1 MIKKYNEFIREFVET
16 GSDSVL
22 DAKMQE
28 IKELVDS
35 IGGQAFMYEWENK
48 NDHELFVNFTNNEL
62 VLRYEFDIDDLM
74 LKKIASNVVDFETK
88 VNSIDEGLDIIE
100 KDIHSILG
108 VSESFDNEDDE
119 LDEDLILS
127 LMKDKGWG
135 DLSYNRIDDFKDSDY
150 YKNPFDENEFAEQ
163 FDDYLSFDDAMDDE
177 YLNNKSG
184 EGRDIYDDDFEE
196 SNIDLS
202 IEFENKLRSLDD
214 DSELTVDDFLE
225 EFGVN
230 LNNMTGFAW
239 ASILKNA
246 EKYKDMSDEEFKKEY
261 DQYKNSI
268 TENNSMRYL
277 KKFKESYQ
285 GKWTE
290 SLKSEDV
297 KQIYPMV
304 KRILEIYPGESADQE
319 GIVEELERKLSSYDD
334 IVREYIIDTLMFG
347 DPDISFDELE
357 RKVIDLGDRI
367 YDTGTER
374 RMVIDA
380 FEAAFEVIGKHF
392 YLTEGNLYR
401 QKFIYNSEWNLDFY
415 KERDIKMIDGEE
427 YELSDITKQ
436 DYKGWKVIG
445 GKMHKDGEG
454 DARYAL
460 ATSPR
465 EYSQLKKYLK

>member
-1 MIKKYNEFIREFVET
+1 MMIKKYNEFIREFVET

-74 LKKIASNVVDFETK
+74 LKKIASNVVDFETA
-88 VNSIDEGLDIIE
+88 VSSIDEGLDIIE

-108 VSESFDNEDDE
+108 VSESFDNEDE

-150 YKNPFDENEFAEQ
+150 YKNPFDEDEFAEQ

-184 EGRDIYDDDFEE
+184 EGRDIYDDDDFEEEE

-202 IEFENKLRSLDD
+202 IELENKLRSLND

-230 LNNMTGFAW
+230 LNNMTDFAW
-239 ASILKNA
+239 ASILKNS
-246 EKYKDMSDEEFKKEY
+246 EKYKDMSDEEFRKEY
-261 DQYKNSI
+261 DQYKGSI

-277 KKFKESYQ
+277 KNFKESYQ
-285 GKWTE
+285 GRWTE

-367 YDTGTER
+367 YDMGTER

-392 YLTEGNLYR
+392 YLTEKLN
-401 QKFIYNSEWNLDFY
+401 
-415 KERDIKMIDGEE
+415 
-427 YELSDITKQ
+427 
-436 DYKGWKVIG
+436 
-445 GKMHKDGEG
+445 
-454 DARYAL
+454 
-460 ATSPR
+460 
-465 EYSQLKKYLK
+465 